1 MAVRMNDSP
10 MLPAGYVN
18 ALLGMNDDTKLRIIR
33 LLTDSLL
40 KDSVAPV
47 ECSEDYTRSM
57 LDKHAGSWRGEESA
71 DEIMACVR
79 ENSSNRQPLDF

>member
-18 ALLGMNDDTKLRIIR
+18 ALLGMNDDAKLRIIR

-47 ECSEDYTRSM
+47 ECS
-57 LDKHAGSWRGEESA
+57 
-71 DEIMACVR
+71 
-79 ENSSNRQPLDF
+79 